1 MRFLISRLS
10 IGKTNPFAIHWS
22 ILIRALISAIQG
34 VRATFLADPLLSIGV
49 ITPAA
54 YRGLVFRIYSALTAP
69 TVDLASLRF
78 ALAPWLL
85 NETPLARLAA

>member
-1 MRFLISRLS
+1 M
-10 IGKTNPFAIHWS
+10 GKTNPFAIHWS

-49 ITPAA
+49 ITPAV

-69 TVDLASLRF
+69 TIDQASVPFRTRPIAF
-78 ALAPWLL
+78 KRNSFGA
-85 NETPLARLAA
+85 TSRLTACS